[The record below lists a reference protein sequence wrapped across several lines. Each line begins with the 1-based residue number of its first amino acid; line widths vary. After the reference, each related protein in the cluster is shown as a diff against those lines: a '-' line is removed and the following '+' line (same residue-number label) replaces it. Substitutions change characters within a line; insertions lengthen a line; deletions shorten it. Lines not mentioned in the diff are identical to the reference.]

1 MPTLSFPHDEHNFG
15 GQPMV
20 RLATEHSTPLY
31 AYDSQRITQRI
42 ADLRALLPH
51 SIGIHYAIKANPFP
65 PVLRLIA
72 GQVDGVDIA
81 SAGELDLALAAGITP
96 ERISFAGPGKR
107 DSELAQ
113 AVAAHVLINA
123 ESEGELL
130 RLAAIAQHQGR
141 VARVALR
148 VNPAFELK
156 GAGMRMGGGPRPF
169 GIDEEMIPGL
179 MADWSRFGQHLAFEG
194 LHIFAGSQNLSG
206 EAIAEAQRA
215 SYQLALRLAAHA
227 PAPIKT
233 LNLGGGFGIP
243 YFPHE
248 APLEL
253 TPIIAALN
261 EIATDAAQRLPHAAL
276 HLELGRYL
284 VGEAGIYVTRIIDKK
299 ISRGH
304 TYLVTDGG
312 LNHHLAASGNFG
324 QVIRRNYPVTIVHT
338 HAHTHVHT
346 HVHTH
351 DPEKVGAN
359 DTANTPNTPNTANTE
374 RTSVVGPLCTP
385 LDLLADNL
393 ALPQAAPGDLFV
405 IFQSGA
411 YGASASPQ
419 NFLSHPPVSEV
430 LL

>member
-1 MPTLSFPHDEHNFG
+1 MNTLSFPHDAHRFG
-15 GQPMV
+15 GQPIA
-20 RLATEHSTPLY
+20 RLAAGHSTPFY
-31 AYDSQRITQRI
+31 AYDSQRIIQRI
-42 ADLRALLPH
+42 ADLRAVLPG
-51 SIGIHYAIKANPFP
+51 SIGIHYAIKANPFLP
-65 PVLRLIA
+65 LVRLLA
-72 GQVDGVDIA
+72 GQVDGADIA
-81 SAGELDLALAAGITP
+81 SAGELDLALQAGIAP
-96 ERISFAGPGKR
+96 GRISFAGPGKR

-113 AVAAHVLINA
+113 AVANGVLINA
-123 ESEGELL
+123 ESAGELL

-156 GAGMRMGGGPRPF
+156 GSGMRMGGGPRPF
-169 GIDEEMIPGL
+169 GIDEEMIPELLTGW
-179 MADWSRFGQHLAFEG
+179 ARFGSHLKFEG
-194 LHIFAGSQNLSG
+194 LHIFAGSQNLNG
-206 EAIAEAQRA
+206 AAIAEAQRA

-248 APLEL
+248 SPLEL
-253 TPIIAALN
+253 TPIIAALD
-261 EIATDAAQRLPHAAL
+261 EIATDAARRLPHAAL

-299 ISRGH
+299 VSRGH

-324 QVIRRNYPVTIVHT
+324 QVIRRNYPVAIVH
-338 HAHTHVHT
+338 AQ
-346 HVHTH
+346 
-351 DPEKVGAN
+351 DAEKVGA
-359 DTANTPNTPNTANTE
+359 DNTAGME
-374 RTSVVGPLCTP
+374 RVSVAGPLCTP
-385 LDLLADNL
+385 LDLLADNINLPL
-393 ALPQAAPGDLFV
+393 AGPGDLFV

-419 NFLSHPPVSEV
+419 GFLSHPAVPEM

>member
-1 MPTLSFPHDEHNFG
+1 MA
-15 GQPMV
+15 
-20 RLATEHSTPLY
+20 R
-31 AYDSQRITQRI
+31 
-42 ADLRALLPH
+42 
-51 SIGIHYAIKANPFP
+51 K
-65 PVLRLIA
+65 
-72 GQVDGVDIA
+72 
-81 SAGELDLALAAGITP
+81 AGI
-96 ERISFAGPGKR
+96 EASRISFAGPGKR

-130 RLAAIAQHQGR
+130 RLAALAQHQGR

-179 MADWSRFGQHLAFEG
+179 MTGWSRFGQHLAFEG

-248 APLEL
+248 APLDL

-261 EIATDAAQRLPHAAL
+261 EIATDAAQRLHGLSTNDLFIALYRQRGWPGVVRARTIAGLSSSRRETPLESWSAWAFHDCAVAQPLWQIEILTPAGTFVGRVDCWWPAGVAGESDGRIKSLLAMAEQAGADTTALADLIAAERHREQGIRRL
-276 HLELGRYL
+276 GADVVRWEAGDVRSSSRALELAGHLNRTLSRRRTFTGRTQP
-284 VGEAGIYVTRIIDKK
+284 AHAPQVTP
-299 ISRGH
+299 SPGQTGPRG
-304 TYLVTDGG
+304 
-312 LNHHLAASGNFG
+312 
-324 QVIRRNYPVTIVHT
+324 VIR
-338 HAHTHVHT
+338 
-346 HVHTH
+346 
-351 DPEKVGAN
+351 GA
-359 DTANTPNTPNTANTE
+359 
-374 RTSVVGPLCTP
+374 
-385 LDLLADNL
+385 
-393 ALPQAAPGDLFV
+393 
-405 IFQSGA
+405 
-411 YGASASPQ
+411 
-419 NFLSHPPVSEV
+419 
-430 LL
+430 

>member
-1 MPTLSFPHDEHNFG
+1 MPTLSFPHDAQHFG
-15 GQPMV
+15 GQPIAQ
-20 RLATEHSTPLY
+20 LAAAHGTPFY
-31 AYDSQRITQRI
+31 AYDSQRIIQRI
-42 ADLRALLPH
+42 ADLRAALPR

-65 PVLRLIA
+65 PLLRLMA

-81 SAGELDLALAAGITP
+81 SAGELELALQAGIVP
-96 ERISFAGPGKR
+96 GRISFAGPGKR
-107 DSELAQ
+107 DSELAR
-113 AVAAHVLINA
+113 ALAAGVLVNA

-130 RLAAIAQHQGR
+130 RLAAIAQERGQA
-141 VARVALR
+141 ARVALR

-156 GAGMRMGGGPRPF
+156 GSGMRMGGGPRPF

-179 MADWSRFGQHLAFEG
+179 LAGWSRFGRHLEFAG

-206 EAIAEAQRA
+206 ESIAAAQHA
-215 SYQLALRLAAHA
+215 SYQLALRLAAFA
-227 PAPIKT
+227 PTPIKT

-248 APLEL
+248 SALDLAPISKALSE
-253 TPIIAALN
+253 IAA
-261 EIATDAAQRLPHAAL
+261 DAAQRLPHAAL

-299 ISRGH
+299 VSRGH

-324 QVIRRNYPVTIVHT
+324 QVIRRNYPVAII
-338 HAHTHVHT
+338 HAH
-346 HVHTH
+346 
-351 DPEKVGAN
+351 DAQKVGAG
-359 DTANTPNTPNTANTE
+359 NTATTE
-374 RTSVVGPLCTP
+374 CSSVVGPLCTP
-385 LDLLADNL
+385 LDLLADKVD
-393 ALPQAAPGDLFV
+393 LPRAEPGDLCV

-419 NFLSHPPVSEV
+419 GFLSHPAVLEV

>member
-1 MPTLSFPHDEHNFG
+1 MHTLSFPHDAHTFG
-15 GQPMV
+15 GQLITQ
-20 RLATEHSTPLY
+20 LASEQGTPFY

-42 ADLRALLPH
+42 TDLRAALPQ
-51 SIGIHYAIKANPFP
+51 SIGMHYAIKANPFL
-65 PVLRLIA
+65 PVVRLMA
-72 GQVDGVDIA
+72 GLVDGVDIA
-81 SAGELDLALAAGITP
+81 SAGELDLALKAGIVP
-96 ERISFAGPGKR
+96 DRISFAGPGKR

-113 AVAAHVLINA
+113 AVAENILINA
-123 ESEGELL
+123 ESAGELL
-130 RLAAIAQHQGR
+130 RLATIAQHQGR

-156 GAGMRMGGGPRPF
+156 GSGMRMGGGPRPF
-169 GIDEEMIPGL
+169 GIDEEMIPDL
-179 MADWSRFGQHLAFEG
+179 LASWSRFDNHLTFEG
-194 LHIFAGSQNLSG
+194 LHIFAGSQNLNG

-215 SYQLALRLAAHA
+215 SYQLALRLAAHT

-248 APLEL
+248 SALDL
-253 TPIIAALN
+253 APIIAALT

-324 QVIRRNYPVTIVHT
+324 QVIRRNYPVAII
-338 HAHTHVHT
+338 HAQDAGNVLST
-346 HVHTH
+346 
-351 DPEKVGAN
+351 DGFKRPSLDDGAG
-359 DTANTPNTPNTANTE
+359 DAATRTP
-374 RTSVVGPLCTP
+374 TSVVGPLCTP
-385 LDLLADNL
+385 LDLLADNVN
-393 ALPQAAPGDLFV
+393 LPHAAPGDLFV

-419 NFLSHPPVSEV
+419 NFLSHPPVTEV

>member
-1 MPTLSFPHDEHNFG
+1 MTTLSFPHDQHHFG
-15 GQPMV
+15 GQPIAQ
-20 RLATEHSTPLY
+20 LAAAHGTPLY
-31 AYDSQRITQRI
+31 AFDSQRITQRI
-42 ADLRALLPH
+42 GDLRTALPQ

-65 PVLRLIA
+65 PLVRLIA
-72 GQVDGVDIA
+72 RLVDGVDIA
-81 SAGELDLALAAGITP
+81 SAGELELAHKAGITP
-96 ERISFAGPGKR
+96 AHISFAGPGKR

-113 AVAAHVLINA
+113 AVAAGVLINA
-123 ESEGELL
+123 ESAGELL
-130 RLAAIAQHQGR
+130 RLAAIAQHQGQT
-141 VARVALR
+141 ARVALR

-156 GAGMRMGGGPRPF
+156 GSGMRMGGGPRPF
-169 GIDEEMIPGL
+169 GIDEEMIPEL
-179 MADWSRFGQHLAFEG
+179 LASWSRFDNHLAFEG
-194 LHIFAGSQNLSG
+194 LHIFAGSQNLNG

-215 SYQLALRLAAHA
+215 SYALALKLAERT
-227 PAPIKT
+227 PAPIRT

-248 APLEL
+248 SALDL

-261 EIATDAAQRLPHAAL
+261 EIALDAAQRLPQAKL

-299 ISRGH
+299 VSRGH

-324 QVIRRNYPVTIVHT
+324 QVIRRNYPVAIVP
-338 HAHTHVHT
+338 AS
-346 HVHTH
+346 
-351 DPEKVGAN
+351 DAKKVGAG
-359 DTANTPNTPNTANTE
+359 DTPASIA
-374 RTSVVGPLCTP
+374 TSVVGPLCTP
-385 LDLLADNL
+385 LDLLADNV
-393 ALPQAAPGDLFV
+393 ALPHAVPGDLFV

-419 NFLSHPPVSEV
+419 NFLAHPPVTEM